1 MPIILTFTS
10 GRQLLVEG
18 DNWKKLDGNAAP
30 FGTISL
36 KTVPEGLHIGV
47 IKANVETYEEFS
59 DAAWALRKDAA
70 EKAREE
76 QRAARD
82 AEVKKNAQDQAA
94 RMEKARLDALRA
106 KRPLNRLRLAFG
118 REAR

>member
-1 MPIILTFTS
+1 MPIIITFTS

-18 DNWKKLDGNAAP
+18 ESWKKLDGNAAP
-30 FGTISL
+30 FGTIAL
-36 KTVPEGLHIGV
+36 KTIPDGLALGV

-76 QRAARD
+76 QQAARD

-94 RMEKARLDALRA
+94 RMERARIEALKAR
-106 KRPLNRLRLAFG
+106 RPLNRIRLAFG
-118 REAR
+118 REAK